1 MSETYDP
8 EAFDAFEEAG
18 WSRVASRYEAFIAR
32 LTGGT
37 VEALLDAAAIGPDM
51 RVLDVA
57 TGTGLAAA
65 AAACRGA
72 RVIGVDVAAAMV
84 EQARS
89 LHPEV
94 EFVQG
99 DVYALPVA
107 DGSFDAVVCNFGLLH
122 FGRPEDAAAE
132 LARVLAPGGGVA
144 LTVWD
149 LPERARLQGV
159 ILEAVHEVGAEL
171 PPDVPPGPPL
181 FRFADESE
189 MTGLLRGAG
198 LDEIEVGRVGY
209 DVTVADFDE
218 FWNGMVENGVRIRA
232 IVHGQP
238 GEVARRIREDV
249 QRRLEEYR
257 VDGGLAVPVSATLAS
272 GRKAS

>member
-1 MSETYDP
+1 MSQTYDP

-18 WSRVASRYEAFIAR
+18 WSRVADRYEDFIAR

-37 VEALLDAAAIGPDM
+37 VEALLDAAGVRPEM

-65 AAACRGA
+65 GVARRGA
-72 RVIGVDVAAAMV
+72 QAVGVDVAAAMV

-99 DVYALPVA
+99 DVYALPFA
-107 DGSFDAVVCNFGLLH
+107 QRSFDAVLCNFGLLH
-122 FGRPEDAAAE
+122 FGRPEEAAGE
-132 LARVLAPGGGVA
+132 LARVLTPGGALA

-159 ILEAVHEVGAEL
+159 ILETVHEVGAEL
-171 PPDVPPGPPL
+171 SPDVPTGPPL
-181 FRFADESE
+181 FRFAGESE
-189 MTGLLRGAG
+189 MSGLLRTAG
-198 LDEIEVGRVGY
+198 LDEIEVSRVGY
-209 DVTVADFDE
+209 EATVASFEE
-218 FWNGMVENGVRIRA
+218 FWNGMVENGVRLRA

-238 GEVARRIREDV
+238 EDVARRIREGV
-249 QRRLEEYR
+249 QRRLDEYR
-257 VDGGLAVPVSATLAS
+257 VDGGFAVPASATLAS
-272 GRKAS
+272 GRKPT

>member
-1 MSETYDP
+1 MSQTYDP
-8 EAFDAFEEAG
+8 GAFDAFEEAG
-18 WSRVASRYEAFIAR
+18 WSRVADRYEDFIAR

-37 VEALLDAAAIGPDM
+37 VEALLDAAGVRPEM

-65 AAACRGA
+65 GVARRGA
-72 RVIGVDVAAAMV
+72 QAVGVDVAAAMV

-99 DVYALPVA
+99 DVYALPFA
-107 DGSFDAVVCNFGLLH
+107 QRSFDAVLCNFGLLH
-122 FGRPEDAAAE
+122 FGRPEEAAGE
-132 LARVLAPGGGVA
+132 LARVLTPGGALA

-159 ILEAVHEVGAEL
+159 ILETVHEVGAEL
-171 PPDVPPGPPL
+171 SPDVPTGPPL
-181 FRFADESE
+181 FRFAGESE
-189 MTGLLRGAG
+189 MSGLLRTAG
-198 LDEIEVGRVGY
+198 LDEIEVSRVGY
-209 DVTVADFDE
+209 EATVASFEE
-218 FWNGMVENGVRIRA
+218 FWNGMVENGVRLRA

-238 GEVARRIREDV
+238 EDVARRIREGV
-249 QRRLEEYR
+249 QRRLDEYR
-257 VDGGLAVPVSATLAS
+257 VDGRFAVPASATLAS
-272 GRKAS
+272 GRKPT

>member
-18 WSRVASRYEAFIAR
+18 WSRVAPRYEVFFAR

-37 VEALLDAAAIGPDM
+37 ADALLDAAAVGPDM

-65 AAACRGA
+65 AAARRGA
-72 RVIGVDVAAAMV
+72 RVVGIDVAAAMI

-89 LHPEV
+89 FHPEV

-99 DVYALPVA
+99 DVYALPLA

-132 LARVLAPGGGVA
+132 LARVLAPGGNLA

-149 LPERARLQGV
+149 LPERARPQGV

-189 MTGLLRGAG
+189 MTGLLHGAG
-198 LDEIEVGRVGY
+198 LDEIEVGRVEY
-209 DVTVADFDE
+209 EVTVADFDE
-218 FWNGMVENGVRIRA
+218 FWNGIVANGVRIRA
-232 IVHGQP
+232 IVHGQA
-238 GEVARRIREDV
+238 EDVARRIREGA

-257 VDGGLAVPVSATLAS
+257 ADDGFSIPVSATLAR
-272 GRKAS
+272 GRKP

>member
-1 MSETYDP
+1 MSDYDP
-8 EAFDAFEEAG
+8 RAFDAFEEAG
-18 WSRVASRYEAFIAR
+18 WSRVAHLYQDFIAR

-37 VEALLDAAAIGPDM
+37 VEALLDAAGVGPDL

-65 AAACRGA
+65 AAARRGA
-72 RVIGVDVAAAMV
+72 RVVGVDVAAAMI

-89 LHPEV
+89 LNPEV
-94 EFVQG
+94 QFVQG
-99 DVYALPVA
+99 DVYALPFE
-107 DGSFDAVVCNFGLLH
+107 DRSFDAVVCNFGLLH
-122 FGRPEDAAAE
+122 FGRPEDAAGA
-132 LARVLAPGGGVA
+132 LARVLAPGGGLA

-159 ILEAVHEVGAEL
+159 ILDAVHEVGAEL

-198 LDEIEVGRVGY
+198 LGEIEVTRVAY
-209 DVTVADFDE
+209 DAAVADFDE
-218 FWNGMVENGVRIRA
+218 FWNGMVENGVRLRA

-238 GEVARRIREDV
+238 EDVAHRIREGV

-257 VDGGLAVPVSATLAS
+257 NGEGFEIPVSATLAS
-272 GRKAS
+272 ARKAS

>member
-1 MSETYDP
+1 
-8 EAFDAFEEAG
+8 
-18 WSRVASRYEAFIAR
+18 
-32 LTGGT
+32 
-37 VEALLDAAAIGPDM
+37 
-51 RVLDVA
+51 VLDVA

-65 AAACRGA
+65 AAARRGA
-72 RVIGVDVAAAMV
+72 QVVGVDVAEAMV

-94 EFVQG
+94 EFLQG
-99 DVYALPVA
+99 DVYALPFA
-107 DGSFDAVVCNFGLLH
+107 DGGFDAVLCNFGLLH
-122 FGRPEDAAAE
+122 FGRPEDAAGE
-132 LARVLAPGGGVA
+132 LARVLAPGGALA

-181 FRFADESE
+181 FRFADKSDV
-189 MTGLLRGAG
+189 TGLLRGAG
-198 LDEIEVGRVGY
+198 LVEVEVSRVAY

-218 FWNGMVENGVRIRA
+218 FWNGMVENGVRLRA

-238 GEVARRIREDV
+238 EDVARRIREDV
-249 QRRLEEYR
+249 QRRLEDYR
-257 VDGGLAVPVSATLAS
+257 VGDGLAIPVSATLAS
-272 GRKAS
+272 GRKPR

>member
-1 MSETYDP
+1 MSQTYDP
-8 EAFDAFEEAG
+8 GAFDAFEEAG
-18 WSRVASRYEAFIAR
+18 WSRVADRYEDFIAR

-37 VEALLDAAAIGPDM
+37 IEALLDAAGVRPEM

-65 AAACRGA
+65 GVARRGA
-72 RVIGVDVAAAMV
+72 QAVGVDVAAAMV
-84 EQARS
+84 VQARS
-89 LHPEV
+89 LHPEI

-99 DVYALPVA
+99 DVYALPFA
-107 DGSFDAVVCNFGLLH
+107 QRSFDAVLCNFGLLH
-122 FGRPEDAAAE
+122 FGRPEEAAGE
-132 LARVLAPGGGVA
+132 LVRVLTPGGALA

-159 ILEAVHEVGAEL
+159 ILETVHEVGAEL

-189 MTGLLRGAG
+189 MSGLLCGAG
-198 LDEIEVGRVGY
+198 LDEIEVSRVGY
-209 DVTVADFDE
+209 ETTVASFEE
-218 FWNGMVENGVRIRA
+218 FWNGMVENGVRLRA

-238 GEVARRIREDV
+238 KDVARRIREGV

-257 VDGGLAVPVSATLAS
+257 VDGGFAVPVSATLAS
-272 GRKAS
+272 GRKPT

>member
-1 MSETYDP
+1 MSDYDP
-8 EAFDAFEEAG
+8 GAFDAFEEAG
-18 WSRVASRYEAFIAR
+18 WSRVAHRYEDFIAR
-32 LTGGT
+32 LTGRT
-37 VEALLDAAAIGPDM
+37 VEALLDAAGVGPDM
-51 RVLDVA
+51 HVLDVA

-65 AAACRGA
+65 AAAGRGT
-72 RVIGVDVAAAMV
+72 RVVGVDVSSAMV
-84 EQARS
+84 EQAHS

-99 DVYALPVA
+99 DVYALPFEG
-107 DGSFDAVVCNFGLLH
+107 GSFDAVVCNLGLLH
-122 FGRPEDAAAE
+122 FGRPEEAAAE
-132 LARVLAPGGGVA
+132 LARVLAPGGGLA

-181 FRFADESE
+181 FRFADETE

-198 LDEIEVGRVGY
+198 LGEIEVTRVAY
-209 DVTVADFDE
+209 DVMVAGFDE
-218 FWNGMVENGVRIRA
+218 FWNGMVENGVRLRA

-238 GEVARRIREDV
+238 EDVARRIREGV

-257 VDGGLAVPVSATLAS
+257 LDGGLAVPVSATLAS
-272 GRKAS
+272 GRKP

>member
-1 MSETYDP
+1 MSQTYDP
-8 EAFDAFEEAG
+8 GAFDAFEEAG
-18 WSRVASRYEAFIAR
+18 WSRVADRYEDFIAR

-37 VEALLDAAAIGPDM
+37 VEALLDAAGVRPEM

-65 AAACRGA
+65 GVARRGA
-72 RVIGVDVAAAMV
+72 QAVGVDVAAAMV

-99 DVYALPVA
+99 DVYALPFA
-107 DGSFDAVVCNFGLLH
+107 QRSFDAVLCNFGLLH
-122 FGRPEDAAAE
+122 FGRPEEAAGE
-132 LARVLAPGGGVA
+132 LARVLTPGGALA

-159 ILEAVHEVGAEL
+159 ILETVHEVGAEL

-189 MTGLLRGAG
+189 MSGLLRGAG
-198 LDEIEVGRVGY
+198 LDEIEVSRVGY
-209 DVTVADFDE
+209 EATVASFE
-218 FWNGMVENGVRIRA
+218 KFWNGMVENGVRLRA

-238 GEVARRIREDV
+238 EDVARRIREGV
-249 QRRLEEYR
+249 QRRLDEYR
-257 VDGGLAVPVSATLAS
+257 VDCGFAVPVSATLAS
-272 GRKAS
+272 GRKPT